1 MNISRIILA
10 DDSGILLTGLVQL
23 LKTEFPEAEIKAV
36 ETGQAL
42 LKEITL
48 KKWDIVISD
57 IDMPGRSGLEIL
69 EQLKLLR
76 PDLPVLILSMYKED
90 IYAARVMKAG
100 AAGYLM
106 KTSATTELVHAVR
119 HIATGKKYI
128 TPEIAEQLLDSFK
141 EIKKPHE
148 LLTNKEFEIFKML
161 ALGKTVTQIATEI
174 SMASATVSFHRK
186 KILDK
191 MNLTSNANLTH
202 YAITNHIISDI

>member
-10 DDSGILLTGLVQL
+10 DDSSILLTGLVQL

-48 KKWDIVISD
+48 KKWDVAISD

-69 EQLKLLR
+69 EQIKLLR
-76 PDLPVLILSMYKED
+76 PNLPVLILSMYKED

-100 AAGYLM
+100 AAGYLV
-106 KTSATTELVHAVR
+106 KTSAAAELIHAVH

-128 TPEIAEQLLDSFK
+128 TAEIAERLLDSFK
-141 EIKKPHE
+141 RNKK
-148 LLTNKEFEIFKML
+148 
-161 ALGKTVTQIATEI
+161 AA
-174 SMASATVSFHRK
+174 
-186 KILDK
+186 
-191 MNLTSNANLTH
+191 
-202 YAITNHIISDI
+202 